1 MRGRSR
7 RIRASASGRDAAGG
21 TAAVLFFSQ
30 VVVSGLTIGSLYAL
44 TALGFAIIFRATGVV
59 NFAQGEM
66 MMIGAMFALVL
77 FRDYHLGYV
86 ASFVLAL
93 GAAWIFGA
101 LVERVAYRPLLNAP
115 VFTVILSTVAVG
127 QILRSGVR
135 IVRGDEL
142 ALFPPILSGQPFTFM
157 GISLTLLN
165 IGIVVI
171 SLVFLAGFTAFFRW
185 TRIGWAMRATAQNK
199 EAAALVGVSVPMV
212 FSVSWGISAALA
224 AAAGILVAPLITI
237 TPDMG
242 VIGIKGFIGA
252 IMGGYNTLSGAVVGG
267 FLLGVLEN
275 VTGVYISSTF
285 KDVVTFCV
293 LIAMVMVRPAG
304 LLGTPE
310 TRRV

>member
-1 MRGRSR
+1 M
-7 RIRASASGRDAAGG
+7 
-21 TAAVLFFSQ
+21 
-30 VVVSGLTIGSLYAL
+30 

-77 FRDYHLGYV
+77 FRDYRLGYV
-86 ASFVLAL
+86 ASFLLAL

-101 LVERVAYRPLLNAP
+101 LVERVAYRPLLDAP

-142 ALFPPILSGQPFTFM
+142 SLFPPILSGQPFTVL

-171 SLVFLAGFTAFFRW
+171 SLLFLAGFIAFFRW

-242 VIGIKGFIGA
+242 VIGIKGFIAA

-275 VTGVYISSTF
+275 LAGVYISSTF
-285 KDVVTFCV
+285 KDVVTFGA
-293 LIAMVMVRPAG
+293 LIAMVIVRPAG
-304 LLGTPE
+304 LLGTPA

>member
-1 MRGRSR
+1 
-7 RIRASASGRDAAGG
+7 
-21 TAAVLFFSQ
+21 VLFFAQ
-30 VVVSGLTIGSLYAL
+30 VIVSGLTVGSLYAL

-66 MMIGAMFALVL
+66 MMIGAIFALVL
-77 FRDYHLGYV
+77 YQDYGLGYV
-86 ASFVLAL
+86 PSFLLAMV
-93 GAAWIFGA
+93 AAWIMGA
-101 LVERVAYRPLLNAP
+101 LIERVAYRSLLTAP

-127 QILRSGVR
+127 QMLRSGVR

-142 ALFPPILSGQPFTFM
+142 SLFPPILSAQPFTWLGLSF
-157 GISLTLLN
+157 TALN
-165 IGIVVI
+165 IGIVAI
-171 SLVFLAGFTAFFRW
+171 SLGCLLGFVAFFRW
-185 TRIGWAMRATAQNK
+185 TRIGWSMRATAQNK

-242 VIGIKGFIGA
+242 VIGIKGFIAA
-252 IMGGYNTLSGAVVGG
+252 IMGGYNSLHGAAAGG

-275 VTGVYISSTF
+275 LAGVYISSTF

-293 LIAMVMVRPAG
+293 LIAMVIVRPAG
-304 LLGTPE
+304 LLGRRE